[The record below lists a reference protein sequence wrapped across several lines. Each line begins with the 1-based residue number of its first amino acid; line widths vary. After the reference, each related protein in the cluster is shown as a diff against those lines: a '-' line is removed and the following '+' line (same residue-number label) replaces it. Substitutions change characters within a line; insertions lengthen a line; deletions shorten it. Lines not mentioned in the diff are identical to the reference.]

1 MWVVLRFL
9 WLGKNLLCYM
19 SCDLAMC
26 NVIFVQVVVV
36 PYNTLLHKNTR
47 KACGINLA
55 GSVVI
60 IDEAHN
66 LLDTISHIHSSEVTG
81 HQVQIFVLLF

>member
-1 MWVVLRFL
+1 MTVEQVQALSIAIF
-9 WLGKNLLCYM
+9 
-19 SCDLAMC
+19 AQ
-26 NVIFVQVVVV
+26 VIVV

-47 KACGINLA
+47 EACGINVA

-66 LLDTISHIHSSEVTG
+66 LLDTIRHIHSSEVTG
-81 HQVQIFVLLF
+81 HQVWFAVLTF

>member
-1 MWVVLRFL
+1 
-9 WLGKNLLCYM
+9 M
-19 SCDLAMC
+19 SCDLTLC
-26 NVIFVQVVVV
+26 NVIFAQVVVV

-81 HQVQIFVLLF
+81 HQVRIYMLLFLNCSPHNNP

>member
-1 MWVVLRFL
+1 MF
-9 WLGKNLLCYM
+9 
-19 SCDLAMC
+19 A
-26 NVIFVQVVVV
+26 QVVVV

-81 HQVQIFVLLF
+81 HQVWIYMLLFWNYSPLNDPEEHSSQKVTEFKLILN

>member
-1 MWVVLRFL
+1 MLQ
-9 WLGKNLLCYM
+9 M
-19 SCDLAMC
+19 SNMSRGLTVC

-81 HQVQIFVLLF
+81 HQVRIYMLLF

>member
-1 MWVVLRFL
+1 MP
-9 WLGKNLLCYM
+9 Y
-19 SCDLAMC
+19 DLAVC
-26 NVIFVQVVVV
+26 NVIFAQVVVV

-81 HQVQIFVLLF
+81 RQVRVYMLIF

>member
-1 MWVVLRFL
+1 MTVEQVQALSIVVF
-9 WLGKNLLCYM
+9 
-19 SCDLAMC
+19 AQ
-26 NVIFVQVVVV
+26 VIVV

-47 KACGINLA
+47 KACGINVA

-81 HQVQIFVLLF
+81 HQVCFSVLAF

>member
-1 MWVVLRFL
+1 MTVAQVQALSIAVF
-9 WLGKNLLCYM
+9 
-19 SCDLAMC
+19 
-26 NVIFVQVVVV
+26 IQVVVV

-47 KACGINLA
+47 KACGINVT
-55 GSVVI
+55 GSVII

-81 HQVQIFVLLF
+81 HQV

>member
-1 MWVVLRFL
+1 
-9 WLGKNLLCYM
+9 M
-19 SCDLAMC
+19 SHDLAQFC
-26 NVIFVQVVVV
+26 SLYCVIFAQVVVV

-55 GSVVI
+55 GNVVI

-81 HQVQIFVLLF
+81 RQVLIYMPVV